1 MCLILFLFFP
11 RASSIVSFGRQV
23 LPSSLCSC
31 HLRIAT
37 VTSVA
42 LHDAV
47 DVLDEDEAG
56 PEADEAKHDEEGV
69 GNDGHVPEVEAP
81 LQPAVHAGPLEEVKK
96 EYA

>member
-1 MCLILFLFFP
+1 MVCVRVGAAFLELLNFSFFP

-23 LPSSLCSC
+23 LLIACSC

-56 PEADEAKHDEEGV
+56 PEADEAKHDEEGR
-69 GNDGHVPEVEAP
+69 
-81 LQPAVHAGPLEEVKK
+81 K
-96 EYA
+96 